1 MIIPDLNVLVYAYN
15 ADFLRHAAAK
25 RWWEDTLSGQ
35 RPIGFAWATLLGF
48 LRVMTQ
54 RRILERPMRLADAI
68 RTVSGWLAQPGVQI
82 VTPGDGHARILFD
95 LISEAGTAG
104 NLTTDAH
111 LAALAIEYQAES
123 ASADPDFA
131 RFPGL
136 RWFNPLAAGGSRKT
150 TRSSRSCS

>member
-15 ADFLRHAAAK
+15 ADSLRHTTAR
-25 RWWEDTLSGQ
+25 RWWEDAMNGQ

-48 LRVMTQ
+48 VRVMTQ
-54 RRILERPMRLADAI
+54 RRILERPMRPADAI

-82 VTPGDGHARILFD
+82 LTPGDGHARILFD
-95 LISEAGTAG
+95 LIAEAGTAG

-111 LAALAIEYQAES
+111 LAALAIEYQAEI
-123 ASADPDFA
+123 ASADTDFA

>member
-1 MIIPDLNVLVYAYN
+1 MIVPDLNVLVYAYN
-15 ADFLRHAAAK
+15 ADSLRHAAAK
-25 RWWEDTLSGQ
+25 LWWEDTLNGQ

-54 RRILERPMRLADAI
+54 RRILERPMKTADAI
-68 RTVSGWLAQPGVQI
+68 RTVSDWLAQPSVQI

-95 LISEAGTAG
+95 LIGEAGTAG

-111 LAALAIEYQAES
+111 LAALAIEYQAEI
-123 ASADPDFA
+123 ASADTDFA

-150 TRSSRSCS
+150 TRSSRPCS

>member
-1 MIIPDLNVLVYAYN
+1 MIVPDLNVLVYAYN
-15 ADFLRHAAAK
+15 ADSLRHEAAK
-25 RWWEDTLSGQ
+25 LWWEDTLNGQ

-54 RRILERPMRLADAI
+54 RRILERPMKTADAI
-68 RTVSGWLAQPGVQI
+68 RTVSDWLAQPGVQI

-95 LISEAGTAG
+95 LIGEAGTAG

-111 LAALAIEYQAES
+111 LAALAIEYQAEI
-123 ASADPDFA
+123 ASADTDFA
-131 RFPGL
+131 RFPRL

-150 TRSSRSCS
+150 TRS